1 MRPSP
6 IVPLLL
12 GLAATV
18 AHGQQTTARLVKY
31 HANDIVSVRAK
42 MRYTTLIELPATE
55 KILEVATG
63 DKDFWIIDTV
73 GNYCFLH
80 PAKEGIHSNLNLI
93 TDKGSVY
100 SFTLDDVESG
110 DPDLKVVIEPSDP
123 SSLAAANGAG
133 KLVSANEV
141 EAARA
146 QVQAVQSQ
154 AAAVVEQFR
163 ADYPTQAL
171 KFDYSFHNEKPFEVS
186 AIYHD
191 DKFTYIKS
199 SANEKFSIYELKD
212 GKPDLITFQLR
223 DGTRASRYGAAAA
236 LSSRR
241 CGVEQLSRSRRHDS
255 AARPFRLAVHLARLQ
270 THLYPVQADT
280 SVGAARHCRL
290 HRCAETMHCR
300 SVTSG
305 PGVRPERHRKTCK
318 VLITNE
324 LAKALHSI

>member
-18 AHGQQTTARLVKY
+18 AHGQQTARLVKY

-42 MRYTTLIELPATE
+42 MRYTTLIELPVTE
-55 KILEVATG
+55 KIMEVATG

-93 TDKGSVY
+93 TDKGTVY

-123 SSLAAANGAG
+123 SSLTAANGVRQLAPA
-133 KLVSANEV
+133 SEV
-141 EAARA
+141 EAARTAA
-146 QVQAVQSQ
+146 QIAQTR
-154 AAAVVEQFR
+154 AATAIEQFR

-171 KFDYSFHNEKPFEVS
+171 QFDYTFRNKSPFDVS

-199 SANEKFSIYELKD
+199 SAPEKFSIYEVKD
-212 GKPDLITFQLR
+212 GKPDLITFQLK
-223 DGTRASRYGAAAA
+223 DGTYVIPMVVDKGY
-236 LSSRR
+236 LEI
-241 CGVEQLSRSRRHDS
+241 GKNKLDFQ
-255 AARPFRLAVHLARLQ
+255 
-270 THLYPVQADT
+270 
-280 SVGAARHCRL
+280 
-290 HRCAETMHCR
+290 
-300 SVTSG
+300 
-305 PGVRPERHRKTCK
+305 RKA
-318 VLITNE
+318 NR
-324 LAKALHSI
+324 